1 MIYRLVA
8 LAALLALIVGIVLLT
23 APQPESVAR
32 AATGQP
38 LQEDVPIK
46 RVP

>member
-1 MIYRLVA
+1 MIYRL
-8 LAALLALIVGIVLLT
+8 AAIAAVLALIVGMVLLT

-38 LQEDVPIK
+38 SRE
-46 RVP
+46 